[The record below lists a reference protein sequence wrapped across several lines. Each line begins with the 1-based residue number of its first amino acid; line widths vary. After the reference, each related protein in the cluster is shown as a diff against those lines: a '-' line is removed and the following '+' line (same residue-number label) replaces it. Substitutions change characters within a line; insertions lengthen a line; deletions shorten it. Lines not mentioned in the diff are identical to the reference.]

1 MNKKGIDI
9 SYWQGNIDF
18 NKIKNDGIEFVIL
31 REGYR
36 QTIDKKFKEYVDE
49 FTKVGLP
56 IVGVYHFIYALN
68 ESDALAEAKS
78 CIKNI
83 QDAGLSKDVIVFA
96 DFEYDTITNA
106 KKNGITL
113 GSKQCNLFTKIFCE
127 YVESQG
133 YKAGIYSNIDY
144 YKNMYDKDLLA
155 KYIFWLADYEGEP
168 NYPCTFRQYS
178 SKGKVNGINGN
189 VDMDYQYKEVQEGDN
204 MANTVDKVIKV
215 AEAEIG
221 YLEKKNGDTKYL
233 YEKTANAGSANY
245 TKYGKE
251 MHEIYPAV
259 MDYPAYWCD
268 CFVDWCF
275 QKAYGISTAKSLIG
289 GNFDDYTVN
298 SAQMYKNKG
307 AYYKKNPQVGDQIFF
322 NNGTRICHTGIVYK
336 VDSSK
341 VYTIEGN
348 TSGASGVVANGGGV
362 AKKSYSLTYARIDGY
377 GRPKYDKNSSTTQTT
392 SGGLNK
398 TPKWTGKVTASEL
411 NIRKGA
417 GTQFANL
424 TSYPRLKKGTTV
436 GVCDS
441 MKASN
446 GDTWYYIKISGSK
459 GAKYGFA
466 HSKYITKA

>member
-1 MNKKGIDI
+1 
-9 SYWQGNIDF
+9 
-18 NKIKNDGIEFVIL
+18 
-31 REGYR
+31 
-36 QTIDKKFKEYVDE
+36 
-49 FTKVGLP
+49 
-56 IVGVYHFIYALN
+56 
-68 ESDALAEAKS
+68 
-78 CIKNI
+78 
-83 QDAGLSKDVIVFA
+83 
-96 DFEYDTITNA
+96 
-106 KKNGITL
+106 
-113 GSKQCNLFTKIFCE
+113 
-127 YVESQG
+127 
-133 YKAGIYSNIDY
+133 
-144 YKNMYDKDLLA
+144 
-155 KYIFWLADYEGEP
+155 
-168 NYPCTFRQYS
+168 
-178 SKGKVNGINGN
+178 
-189 VDMDYQYKEVQEGDN
+189 

-245 TKYGKE
+245 TKYGYE
-251 MHEIYPAV
+251 MHKIYPAV

-275 QKAYGISTAKSLIG
+275 QKAYGVSTAKSLIS

-307 AYYKKNPQVGDQIFF
+307 AYIYRGKGTPQVGDQIFF
-322 NNGTRICHTGIVYK
+322 QNSQRICHTGIVYK
-336 VDSSK
+336 VDSTK

-362 AKKSYSLTYARIDGY
+362 TKKSYLLTSTYINGY
-377 GRPKYDKNSSTTQTT
+377 GRPKYDKSSSTTTTTQTI
-392 SGGLNK
+392 SGRLNK

-424 TSYPRLKKGTTV
+424 TSYPRLKKGATV

-459 GAKYGFA
+459 GDKYGFA